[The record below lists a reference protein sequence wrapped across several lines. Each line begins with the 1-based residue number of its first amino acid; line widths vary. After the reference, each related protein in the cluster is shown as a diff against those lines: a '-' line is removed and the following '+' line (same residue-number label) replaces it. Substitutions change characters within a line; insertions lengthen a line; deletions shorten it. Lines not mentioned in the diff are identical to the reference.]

1 MDHDLAGILVDEQA
15 IADRVRELGARLAA
29 DLERDLARDA
39 ALGASSDADDFGR
52 VVMIPV
58 MTGAIVFVADLIRA
72 MPMRLSLR
80 LVAVSSYPGAS
91 VQSKGA
97 KLAAEIP
104 GDLAG
109 KHVVVV
115 DDILDSGQTLGLVH
129 ELIAAQK
136 PASLRFCVLLRKP
149 DRVRRRAVDVQYV
162 GFEIPDEFVVGYGLD
177 FDGHYRNVPHIATL
191 RHEVV
196 ERVRRRAARA

>member
-1 MDHDLAGILVDEQA
+1 MDHDLAGILVDERA
-15 IADRVRELGARLAA
+15 IAKRVRELGAQLAA
-29 DLERDLARDA
+29 DLERDLARESGSD
-39 ALGASSDADDFGR
+39 GAGSDDFGK

-72 MPMRLSLR
+72 MPMRLSLK

-115 DDILDSGQTLGLVH
+115 DDILDSGQTLGLVR

-136 PASLRFCVLLRKP
+136 PASLRLCVLLRKP
-149 DRVRRRAVDVQYV
+149 DRVRQRAVDVQYV

-177 FDGHYRNVPHIATL
+177 FDGHYRNVPNIATL
-191 RHEVV
+191 RPEVV
-196 ERVRRRAARA
+196 ERVRRRSSRA

>member
-1 MDHDLAGILVDEQA
+1 VDHDLAGILVDERA
-15 IADRVRELGARLAA
+15 IAKRVRELGAQLAA
-29 DLERDLARDA
+29 DLERDLARES
-39 ALGASSDADDFGR
+39 GSDATGSDDFGK

-72 MPMRLSLR
+72 MPMRLSLK

-115 DDILDSGQTLGLVH
+115 DDILDSGQTLGLVR
-129 ELIAAQK
+129 ELIVAQK
-136 PASLRFCVLLRKP
+136 PASLRLCVLLRKP
-149 DRVRRRAVDVQYV
+149 DRVRQRAVDVQYV

-177 FDGHYRNVPHIATL
+177 FDGHYRNVPNIATL
-191 RHEVV
+191 RPEVV
-196 ERVRRRAARA
+196 ERVRRRSSRA